1 MSSGLRRSNGVQGLR
16 VVVQSEK
23 KVQLVE
29 RRTEAFLLS
38 MKVHCTHP
46 PHDQWR
52 KEHMHHVYNVMCIF
66 ALQSHL
72 SGLSEEAF
80 SSHKK
85 ALEVKRTEKPKKLNE
100 ECRRYWSEIM
110 AGMYHFDRGQLVSQ
124 SVSWS
129 VSQSVGQSV

>member
-1 MSSGLRRSNGVQGLR
+1 
-16 VVVQSEK
+16 
-23 KVQLVE
+23 
-29 RRTEAFLLS
+29 
-38 MKVHCTHP
+38 
-46 PHDQWR
+46 
-52 KEHMHHVYNVMCIF
+52 MHRVYNVMCIF

-110 AGMYHFDRGQLVSQ
+110 AGMYHFNRGQLVGR
-124 SVSWS
+124 SVGR
-129 VSQSVGQSV
+129 SVGQSEHGTIYFYLCLLIFQMRRRLLF